1 MTEEQKQIKSAILS
15 ILDILQNNFKYSYGK
30 KISFDEVF
38 EMMNDLYVLF
48 NNFEQNTQECGELVV
63 KRYIPLLDLLIAIDK
78 NYNHLVEYEK
88 HLKNAYKL
96 GAKVSLEHY
105 MVYREWNEPE
115 KEKFFEP
122 RYNILVGCISITFT
136 NFPVGDNT

>member
-48 NNFEQNTQECGELVV
+48 NNFEQNTQE
-63 KRYIPLLDLLIAIDK
+63 
-78 NYNHLVEYEK
+78 
-88 HLKNAYKL
+88 
-96 GAKVSLEHY
+96 
-105 MVYREWNEPE
+105 
-115 KEKFFEP
+115 
-122 RYNILVGCISITFT
+122 
-136 NFPVGDNT
+136 